1 MDMNI
6 LTAKRQALHRC
17 HPEQNYDFLEDG
29 SKE

>member
-6 LTAKRQALHRC
+6 LTPNPQALHRC
-17 HPEQNYDFLEDG
+17 HPEQNYDLLEDG